1 MKTAL
6 RTVVAIVGGTA
17 SAFASGGVTPQDG
30 GLLTTLFVGFGVC
43 IFVFQLIP
51 AAILFAA
58 MIKGL
63 FATAEKPALAVNE
76 TEDKAQ

>member
-6 RTVVAIVGGTA
+6 RAVVAIVGGAA
-17 SAFASGGVTPQDG
+17 SAFASGGAILEDG

-63 FATAEKPALAVNE
+63 FAAGQEKATAAAGKEL
-76 TEDKAQ
+76 D

>member
-6 RTVVAIVGGTA
+6 RTVLAILGCTA
-17 SAFASGGVTPQDG
+17 SAFASGGATPEDG

-51 AAILFAA
+51 AALLFVS

-63 FATAEKPALAVNE
+63 FSAEQEKATVATEKELG
-76 TEDKAQ
+76 

>member
-17 SAFASGGVTPQDG
+17 SAFASGSATPEDG

-58 MIKGL
+58 MIRGL
-63 FATAEKPALAVNE
+63 FSASPEKATASAGKEL
-76 TEDKAQ
+76 D